1 MNLQRCVSERYKI
14 QVISGCVF
22 APIWFSD
29 GWALVLFFFPGAILI
44 SEGVRM
50 YLLVLSLYL

>member
-29 GWALVLFFFPGAILI
+29 GMALVLFFSGAILI